1 MGQSPFLE
9 KIRNIM
15 RTKHYSIQTEKT
27 YLLWIKRFI
36 IFNHKRH
43 PEALGEQE
51 VTDFLTYLAVKRH
64 VTSSTQNLALCAI
77 VFMYKHV
84 FEREL
89 TLLPDTIRAR
99 APKRV
104 PTVLSH
110 EEALTIISHMNEKY
124 QLAFSLLYGCGLRK
138 AELLKLRVK
147 DIDFDGK
154 SVFIFRGKG
163 GKDRVTMLPNNL
175 VPALKKQIESVRAIH
190 QRDTAEGGG
199 ETSLPSGL
207 ARKYPYAIRE
217 FKWQYLFPSTSRC
230 QHPVDGYYCRHHLH
244 WTALTKALRAAVK
257 KAGVTKHVTA
267 HTFRHSFATQ
277 LLLSGADI
285 RTVQELLGHNDLRTT
300 QIYTHVIGQHSSGTR
315 SPLDR

>member
-1 MGQSPFLE
+1 MAQSPFLE
-9 KIRNIM
+9 EIRNII

-36 IFNHKRH
+36 LFNQKRH
-43 PEALGEQE
+43 PRELGEQE
-51 VTDFLTYLAVKRH
+51 VTNFLTYLAVKRH

-77 VFMYKHV
+77 VFMYKHA

-89 TLLPDTIRAR
+89 TLLPDTVRAR

-110 EEALTIISHMNEKY
+110 EEAIQIISHMNERY
-124 QLAFSLLYGCGLRK
+124 QVIFSLLYGCGLRK

-147 DIDFDGK
+147 DIDFSAK
-154 SVFIFRGKG
+154 NVFVFRGKG
-163 GKDRVTMLPNNL
+163 GKDRITMLPNNL
-175 VPALKKQIESVRAIH
+175 VQALKKQIQSVRAIH
-190 QRDTAEGGG
+190 QKDLAEGGG

-207 ARKYPYAIRE
+207 ARKYPYAIKE
-217 FKWQYLFPSTSRC
+217 FKWQYLFPSTMRC

-244 WTALTKALRAAVK
+244 WTALTKALKVAVK
-257 KAGVTKHVTA
+257 KSGVTKHVTA
-267 HTFRHSFATQ
+267 HTFRHSFATL

-300 QIYTHVIGQHSSGTR
+300 QIYTHVIGQHSSGTV